1 MITFKLNIVTTKM
14 TKPIT
19 SNFLASAF
27 IPLIGSA
34 LVSGACLIKY
44 IANKVNRIETTNIE
58 RQPIYVA
65 IKPPNNVQIPLPPQE
80 PIDQ

>member
-1 MITFKLNIVTTKM
+1 MSRTKLHDVTAKENTITEPKWYFCVMITFKLNIVTTKI

-44 IANKVNRIETTNIE
+44 IANNVNRIETTNI
-58 RQPIYVA
+58 
-65 IKPPNNVQIPLPPQE
+65 
-80 PIDQ
+80 